1 MAILLILNIGLTAS
15 AAEVEYSL
23 TIEKTQ
29 VNITKDSA
37 LAMTINGEIPG
48 PVLNFV
54 EGDVARISVENRMD
68 VETSI
73 HWHGLLLPPGM
84 DGVPYLTYPPI
95 KPGET
100 FVYEFPI
107 RQSGTYWYHSHTMF
121 QEQRGV
127 YGSIVIE
134 PRKERREYDK
144 DYVVMLSD
152 WTDEDPHSVMRTLKR
167 GSEWYAVQKGA
178 GQSILGAAK
187 KGMLKDY
194 FTRELQR
201 MPPMDLS
208 DIAYDRFL
216 INGQSESALKAVPGD
231 IVRLRIINGSA
242 STFFYVEYAAGPMT
256 IISADGQ
263 DVEPLQK
270 SRLLIGVAET
280 YDVLV
285 MVPESGA
292 FEFRATAHDG
302 SALARVWVGEGIKRY
317 ARDVP
322 KANLYS
328 TMGGM
333 NLKQL
338 FALTPAGVI
347 GMPTKNVEMGMYDK
361 PGMAMDMGE
370 MDMDTMNRDSMG
382 VMQHDSKETK
392 GSSMDHSMMMPKNKK
407 GSMSHNM
414 MDHSKHETM
423 SGQMESD
430 SDAFSGK
437 KYSHRFGLLT
447 TDISSRGSLV
457 MDGMEERPWPPY
469 DELRSLKPTGFAD
482 EMPVREVRLTLDGDM
497 ERYVWSMNGLP
508 LEESDYIKIKE
519 GEVVRFIM
527 INRTMMHHPMHLHG
541 HFFRVVNA
549 QGDYSPLKHT
559 VDVMPMS
566 TTVIEFNANEVG
578 DWFFHCHLL
587 YHMMS
592 GMARVVSYEN
602 FQPPPEVASIRSKL
616 NHNEWYF
623 YGQGDFLSQM
633 TQGQLVATNYR
644 NILSAQWEYGWQD
657 VPEDEWEG
665 IFTWDR
671 YFNRFFTVFAGVDVL
686 GEGDEEK
693 DTRGIFGLRYL
704 LPMSIHSTVWVD
716 SEGGSRFAL
725 DKEWMMTPRISID
738 SEVEY
743 DTHSKW
749 EGQAGVSY
757 LINKDFTIKGLW
769 HSDFGP
775 GGGVQIRF

>member
-1 MAILLILNIGLTAS
+1 MFLFQAIPVFAS
-15 AAEVEYSL
+15 TQEYSL
-23 TIEKTQ
+23 VIEKTT
-29 VNITKDSA
+29 VNFTGQNVP
-37 LAMTINGEIPG
+37 AMTINGSIPG
-48 PVLNFV
+48 PTLKFKD
-54 EGDVARISVENRMD
+54 GDLARITVENRME

-73 HWHGLLLPPGM
+73 HWHGLLLPPEM

-95 KPGET
+95 NPGET

-134 PRKERREYDK
+134 PKKETRKYDK

-178 GQSILGAAK
+178 GQSILGAARQ
-187 KGMLKDY
+187 GMLKDY
-194 FTRELQR
+194 FLRELQR

-216 INGQSESALKAVPGD
+216 INGKSESFLEANPGD
-231 IVRLRIINGSA
+231 IIRLRIIDGSA
-242 STFFYVEYAAGPMT
+242 STFFHVEYAGGPMM

-263 DVEPLQK
+263 DVEPLK
-270 SRLLIGVAET
+270 KERLLVGVAET

-285 MVPESGA
+285 KVPKSGA

-302 SALARVWVGEGIKRY
+302 SAYARVWIGKGSKHY
-317 ARDVP
+317 AKDVP

-328 TMGGM
+328 SMGGM

-338 FALTPAGVI
+338 FALTPAGVM
-347 GMPTKNVEMGMYDK
+347 GMPTKKVKMGMFDE
-361 PGMAMDMGE
+361 PGMAMDMGS
-370 MDMDTMNRDSMG
+370 MDMDLMSME
-382 VMQHDSKETK
+382 QHGSMEMK
-392 GSSMDHSMMMPKNKK
+392 GSSMDHSMMKMSNKK
-407 GSMSHNM
+407 ESMNHKM
-414 MDHSKHETM
+414 MDHSKHE
-423 SGQMESD
+423 SVSD
-430 SDAFSGK
+430 QSQLSTEGFSGK
-437 KYSHRFGLLT
+437 KYTHRFGFLSN
-447 TDISSRGSLV
+447 DISSRGELV
-457 MDGMEERPWPPY
+457 MDGMDERPWPPY
-469 DELRSLKPTGFAD
+469 DQLRSLNPTNFSD
-482 EMPVREVRLTLDGDM
+482 EKPVREVRLTLDGDM

-519 GEVVRFIM
+519 GEIVRFIM

-566 TTVIEFNANEVG
+566 TTVIEFESNEVG

-602 FQPPPEVASIRSKL
+602 FQPSPEVASIRSML
-616 NHNEWYF
+616 NHDSWYF
-623 YGQGDFLSQM
+623 YSQGDLLSHM
-633 TQGQLVATNYR
+633 TQGRLVATNYR
-644 NILSAQWEYGWQD
+644 NILTAQWEYGWQD
-657 VPEDEWEG
+657 VEEDEWEG
-665 IFTWDR
+665 ILTWDR
-671 YFNRFFTVFAGVDVL
+671 YYNRFFTVFTGVDVL

-693 DTRGIFGLRYL
+693 DTRGIFGFRYL
-704 LPMSIHSTVWVD
+704 LPMSFHSTVWVD
-716 SEGGSRFAL
+716 SEGGSRISL
-725 DKEWMMTPRISID
+725 DKEWMLTPRISFEN
-738 SEVEY
+738 EVEY

-749 EGQAGVSY
+749 EGQLGLSY
-757 LINKDFTIKGLW
+757 MINKDFSIKGLW
-769 HSDFGP
+769 HSDFGF
-775 GGGVQIRF
+775 GGGVQFRF